1 MTRKETFLVYTFK
14 QVILSVHKESCMP
27 LRQVHCSVL
36 LLSLLVAH
44 VSAAT
49 DPITQDLLSTRYAVT
64 VDGKPVTVYSYEDM
78 DYITFPWQGKAK
90 INVTRLDAKPI
101 TETRIRPV
109 RLGITSQIKQ
119 ANLSFEM
126 DAPRHLVINID
137 LMRKLVIVPQLPDP
151 DFPDL
156 NNKSVINV
164 KNIGADSTGKRDNTQ
179 LLQQAIDG
187 LPTGGTLYFP
197 AGHYRTGSLEL
208 KSDMTLYVDR
218 HTLIKGSD
226 NFKLHKFRGSYL
238 YFIRAENQQN
248 IRILGHG
255 MIDANGGPIR
265 RAWEV
270 EKAKRKVAGRCFLT
284 VNVKN
289 LTIKNTTFRES
300 YSWNMHFV
308 ATDNLHLDRIK
319 VFSSMT
325 NSNGDGLDIDGCHDV
340 LVENCLIFAEDDAI
354 TPKGAWLKDQ
364 RRDARNFVIRDCV
377 LWSQMATGIRLGA
390 ETHSA
395 EFANMTFENI
405 DFLRANT
412 MIRIYNYDGAD
423 IHDIV
428 FKNLWVEEYTLYVQ
442 DLGFDEIER
451 VKKKRDQGQTYFF
464 YVYYRKRTPESQVG
478 LVRDVLIE
486 NIHADRVVKSKLFGM
501 DRPDGQKSVSNITF
515 KNYIVNGKCITDPK
529 ALKISSEGNAE
540 LATVICE

>member
-1 MTRKETFLVYTFK
+1 MPMSERMLSLSILV
-14 QVILSVHKESCMP
+14 
-27 LRQVHCSVL
+27 
-36 LLSLLVAH
+36 LSLLVAQA
-44 VSAAT
+44 SAAT
-49 DPITQDLLSTRYAVT
+49 DPVTQDMLSTRFAVS
-64 VDGKPVTVYSYEDM
+64 VDGKPVSVYSYEDM
-78 DYITFPWQGKAK
+78 DFLTFPWQGKAK
-90 INVTRLDAKPI
+90 LSITRLDGKPI
-101 TETRIRPV
+101 AEARVRPV
-109 RLGITSQIKQ
+109 RLGIPSQISQ

-126 DAPRHLVINID
+126 DSPRHLVISID
-137 LMRKLVIVPQLPDP
+137 LMRKLVIVPQLTDP

-156 NNKSVINV
+156 NSKSVINV
-164 KNIGADSTGKRDNTQ
+164 KNIGADPTGKTDNTQ

-187 LPTGGTLYFP
+187 LPTDGTLYFP

-218 HTLIKGSD
+218 NAIIKGSD
-226 NFKLHKFRGSYL
+226 DFKQHKFRGSYL
-238 YFIRAENQQN
+238 YFIRAENAQN

-255 MIDANGGPIR
+255 TVDANGGPIR
-265 RAWEV
+265 RAWQI

-308 ATDNLHLDRIK
+308 ATDNLYLDRVK

-354 TPKGAWLKDQ
+354 TPKGAWLKDE

-390 ETHSA
+390 ETYSHA
-395 EFANMTFENI
+395 FANMTFENI

-428 FKNLWVEEYTLYVQ
+428 FKNMWVEEYTLYVQ
-442 DLGFDEIER
+442 DLGFDEIDR
-451 VKKKRDQGQTYFF
+451 IKKKRDEGQTYFF
-464 YVYYRKRTPESQVG
+464 YVYHSKRTPESQVG
-478 LVRDVLIE
+478 LVRNVLIE
-486 NIHADRVVKSKLFGM
+486 NIHADRIVKSKLYGL
-501 DRPDGQKSVSNITF
+501 DRPDGQKSISNITF
-515 KNYIVNGKCITDPK
+515 KNYIVNGQCITDPK
-529 ALKISSEGNAE
+529 TLKISSEGNAE
-540 LATVICE
+540 SATVICE